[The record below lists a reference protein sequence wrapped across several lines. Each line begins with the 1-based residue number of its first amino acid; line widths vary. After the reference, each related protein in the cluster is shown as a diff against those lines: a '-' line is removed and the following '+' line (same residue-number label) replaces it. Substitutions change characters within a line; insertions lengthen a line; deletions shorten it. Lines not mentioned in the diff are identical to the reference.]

1 MEKLVERLNSILKDI
16 KEDERFVIDEKAKVI
31 DKIKS
36 LIQDVTASKCSNGD
50 FCGILYEAGPNKFP
64 YHLTQHNI

>member
-36 LIQDVTASKCSNGD
+36 LIQDITESKCSNGD
-50 FCGILYEAGPNKFP
+50 FCGMESKW
-64 YHLTQHNI
+64 

>member
-1 MEKLVERLNSILKDI
+1 MIMEKLVERLNSILKDI

-36 LIQDVTASKCSNGD
+36 LIQDVTASKFSNGD
-50 FCGILYEAGPNKFP
+50 FCGMESKW
-64 YHLTQHNI
+64 

>member
-1 MEKLVERLNSILKDI
+1 MIMEKLVERLNSILKDI

-36 LIQDVTASKCSNGD
+36 LIQDVTAIKCSNGD
-50 FCGILYEAGPNKFP
+50 FCGIESKW
-64 YHLTQHNI
+64 